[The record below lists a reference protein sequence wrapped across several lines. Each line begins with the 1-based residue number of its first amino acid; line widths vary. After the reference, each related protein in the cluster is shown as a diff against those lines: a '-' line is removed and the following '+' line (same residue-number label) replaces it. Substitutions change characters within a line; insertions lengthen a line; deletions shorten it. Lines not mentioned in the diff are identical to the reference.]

1 MRLSLT
7 LRSAALASR
16 LRAIPKKYRSRVA
29 ERALESYFDGPEG
42 RALLGVFE
50 AAAAVPEGAE
60 KNSKK
65 FQSSHLSVIRRVMGD
80 MEEF

>member
-16 LRAIPKKYRSRVA
+16 LRSIPKKYRSRVA

-50 AAAAVPEGAE
+50 VAGGVSDGSG
-60 KNSKK
+60 KKSKK
-65 FQSSHLSVIRRVMGD
+65 IHGSHVSVIRRVMGD
-80 MEEF
+80 LEEF